1 MKKITVSD
9 YTLKELCKKDGSL
22 LLFREK
28 LSVALSISRFGA
40 DVIELP
46 PVKKAKEDSVVYKTI
61 SESVKGSRVLIP
73 VGITEE
79 SVKTAAECVKSALHP
94 VLQVSLP
101 VSTVQMEYMYR
112 MKGPKM
118 VETIKLLVSMCRSYS
133 EEVEFEA
140 LDATR
145 AEMPFLVECIKAAEE
160 SGATSISISDD
171 SGEMMGDEIGAFV
184 A

>member
-73 VGITEE
+73 VGITDE
-79 SVKTAAECVKSALHP
+79 SVKS
-94 VLQVSLP
+94 
-101 VSTVQMEYMYR
+101 
-112 MKGPKM
+112 
-118 VETIKLLVSMCRSYS
+118 I
-133 EEVEFEA
+133 
-140 LDATR
+140 
-145 AEMPFLVECIKAAEE
+145 CI
-160 SGATSISISDD
+160 G
-171 SGEMMGDEIGAFV
+171 
-184 A
+184 